1 MTSPNQPD
9 IGGVFCAAATPLD
22 ADGMADHAAFAAHC
36 RALIE
41 EGCHG
46 VALLGTTGEANSFG
60 LSERMDILE
69 RVIEAGIDPS
79 ALLPG
84 TAQTSLTDT
93 ILLTRHA
100 VDAGVRGVLLLPPF
114 YYKGVSEE
122 GLFRSF
128 ARVIEGVGRERLRVI
143 LYHIPQMS
151 GVAIPHAVIARLR
164 EAFSGMVVGIKDS
177 SGDLS
182 NMQEMVRRFPG
193 FGVLAGADPL
203 LLPVL
208 RASGA
213 GCITASSNLIATD
226 LRFVFDN
233 WSDPDK
239 AGAVAAAQDRIVRWR
254 ELTNAYV
261 QLPTVKAMLAR
272 RRGAEGWHRVRPPL
286 VELTDGEREDVWARM
301 AALEAE

>member
-22 ADGMADHAAFAAHC
+22 AKGTADHAAFAAHC

-60 LSERMDILE
+60 LSERMEILE
-69 RVIEAGIDPS
+69 KVIEAEIAPS

-84 TAQTSLTDT
+84 TGQTSLTDT

-151 GVAIPHAVIARLR
+151 GVAIPHTVIARLR
-164 EAFSGMVVGIKDS
+164 EAFPGIVVGVKDS
-177 SGDLS
+177 SGDFS
-182 NMQEMVRRFPG
+182 NMQEMARRFPG

-208 RASGA
+208 QAGGA

-239 AGAVAAAQDRIVRWR
+239 AEAVAAAQDRIVRWR

-272 RRGAEGWHRVRPPL
+272 RRGAENWHRVRPPL
-286 VELTDGEREDVWARM
+286 VELTDEEREDIWARM
-301 AALEAE
+301 AVLEAE